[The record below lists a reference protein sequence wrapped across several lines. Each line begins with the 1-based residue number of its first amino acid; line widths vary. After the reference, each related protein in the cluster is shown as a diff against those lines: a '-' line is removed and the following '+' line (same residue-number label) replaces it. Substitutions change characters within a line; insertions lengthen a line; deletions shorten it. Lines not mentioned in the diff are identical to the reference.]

1 MMWEIF
7 INISGFLQITMVAIQ
22 EINKIIIDGATLDMI
37 SHGNQAIVSL
47 GKPFPGDTG
56 AERRG
61 NWANSEK
68 GAYSSALVTLENG
81 QETGRKM
88 LDPYAQS
95 LAINDNGETFI
106 AAYRDIKWIGSE
118 ICSIG
123 AAEQL
128 ASLCKIESDLV
139 PSMAFANGE
148 LYAAVQT
155 SFTGPI
161 ALWNEESFV
170 GKIKEGEF
178 KPVAKVAERV
188 NRDGLEVTCLA
199 PYNNGFLVGL
209 AREGGGRL
217 IYLNEKN
224 VIEKS
229 SDQPRGVWGIDVDK
243 QNNIYVA
250 YGNMD
255 KNSAIGDLLVIKDF
269 EKKSPQTIGQLHFS
283 DQAALDVSVVQDGTI
298 YTLLSDTADGKRND
312 VLSVMKMD

>member
-1 MMWEIF
+1 MTAA
-7 INISGFLQITMVAIQ
+7 NNS
-22 EINKIIIDGATLDMI
+22 
-37 SHGNQAIVSL
+37 
-47 GKPFPGDTG
+47 PF
-56 AERRG
+56 A
-61 NWANSEK
+61 K
-68 GAYSSALVTLENG
+68 
-81 QETGRKM
+81 
-88 LDPYAQS
+88 
-95 LAINDNGETFI
+95 
-106 AAYRDIKWIGSE
+106 
-118 ICSIG
+118 
-123 AAEQL
+123 
-128 ASLCKIESDLV
+128 
-139 PSMAFANGE
+139 GE